1 MKLYSLKQIA
11 ETYGISVAMLKKLIA
26 NKQLTRVKVG
36 NKNFISQ
43 DIIEAYILSNTIKVE
58 DIKWHLDAKNT
69 WIKL

>member
-58 DIKWHLDAKNT
+58 DIK
-69 WIKL
+69 